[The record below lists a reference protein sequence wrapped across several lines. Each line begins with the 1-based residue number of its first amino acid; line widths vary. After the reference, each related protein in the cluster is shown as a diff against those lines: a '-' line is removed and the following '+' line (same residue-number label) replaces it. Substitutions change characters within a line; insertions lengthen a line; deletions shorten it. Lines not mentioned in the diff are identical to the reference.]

1 MLTEGESDRKKFELP
16 GSKPHYAP
24 SLPFTISHMQL
35 DIDPDF
41 EKKSID
47 CRQRLDLQIVGDS
60 DSIEFDAAELD
71 VKSVSLSSKL
81 EFRTIGDKLAIK
93 LGRTY
98 KEGATIRLDISYSA
112 RPRKGFYFISPD
124 KHYPRKQLEAWTQG
138 ESTESKYWF
147 PCLDHPQVKF
157 TSSISVVAPAGMV
170 AISNGK
176 LVKVDKKGKNQVYH
190 WAAANPHPAYLTSVV
205 IGAYAQSSDKS
216 LMQYYVPADRKL
228 DAPRT
233 FEHTPEMLEFFEEYL
248 GTKYPFEKYSQVA
261 VQDFVYGGMENSS
274 CTTLTMDTLHD
285 KKAHLDF
292 TSDYLVSHELA
303 HQWFGDLVTCRD
315 WQHVWLNE
323 GFATYCEALYWEAS
337 R

>member
-1 MLTEGESDRKKFELP
+1 MPTEGESDRKKFELP
-16 GSKPHYAP
+16 GSRPHYAP

-176 LVKVDKKGKNQVYH
+176 LVKIDKKGKNQVYPTPGLSYFGGH
-190 WAAANPHPAYLTSVV
+190 WRLCTV
-205 IGAYAQSSDKS
+205 I
-216 LMQYYVPADRKL
+216 
-228 DAPRT
+228 
-233 FEHTPEMLEFFEEYL
+233 
-248 GTKYPFEKYSQVA
+248 
-261 VQDFVYGGMENSS
+261 
-274 CTTLTMDTLHD
+274 
-285 KKAHLDF
+285 
-292 TSDYLVSHELA
+292 
-303 HQWFGDLVTCRD
+303 
-315 WQHVWLNE
+315 
-323 GFATYCEALYWEAS
+323 
-337 R
+337 